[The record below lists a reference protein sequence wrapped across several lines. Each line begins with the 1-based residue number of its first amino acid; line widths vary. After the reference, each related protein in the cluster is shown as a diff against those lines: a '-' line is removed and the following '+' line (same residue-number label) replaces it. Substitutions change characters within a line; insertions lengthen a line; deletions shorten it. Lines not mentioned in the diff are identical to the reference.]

1 MSNTLTKRP
10 IDKAAT
16 RFQHGDIDINIGEM
30 TIAVSYNGESNDFPN
45 NQEGVTDMLDA
56 LNNSEEFKASL
67 SGDDRMETFE
77 NLKHLTGALYYHS
90 NATPQGAPIPGQFSK
105 TELFAK
111 LNDFKRDLTDSIHGD
126 YAAEVALDAETKA
139 TEVEVEVEVKEPKE
153 PETETTI
160 ASPEVEVETEVLETE
175 STHEHKSLESRL
187 AGLTLLEAYK
197 LGVTDAVMLDLE
209 PEVEVATEPE
219 AETKPTPATAVDKA
233 FDSKIA
239 DIETKTETETPELS
253 NELDMDDVPF

>member
-45 NQEGVTDMLDA
+45 NQDGVTKMLDT
-56 LNNSEEFKASL
+56 LSNSDSFKTSL

-126 YAAEVALDAETKA
+126 YAAEVALDAETKDA
-139 TEVEVEVEVKEPKE
+139 DVEVKEP
-153 PETETTI
+153 ETKTVGIT
-160 ASPEVEVETEVLETE
+160 PDVEAEVLETE

-197 LGVTDAVMLDLE
+197 LGVTDAVMRDLE

-219 AETKPTPATAVDKA
+219 AETKPTPATAIDKA

-239 DIETKTETETPELS
+239 DIEAKTETPELS

>member
-45 NQEGVTDMLDA
+45 NQEGITEMLDA
-56 LNNSEEFKASL
+56 LNNSDEFKASL

-139 TEVEVEVEVKEPKE
+139 ADVEVEVKEPKE

-160 ASPEVEVETEVLETE
+160 ASPEVEVETEVVEPE
-175 STHEHKSLESRL
+175 VTHEPESLESRL
-187 AGLTLLEAYK
+187 AGLTALEAYK

-219 AETKPTPATAVDKA
+219 AETKPAPVTAVDKA

-239 DIETKTETETPELS
+239 DIEAKTETPELS

>member
-139 TEVEVEVEVKEPKE
+139 TEVEVKE
-153 PETETTI
+153 PETKTVGIT
-160 ASPEVEVETEVLETE
+160 PDVEAEVLETE

-239 DIETKTETETPELS
+239 DIEAKTETPELS